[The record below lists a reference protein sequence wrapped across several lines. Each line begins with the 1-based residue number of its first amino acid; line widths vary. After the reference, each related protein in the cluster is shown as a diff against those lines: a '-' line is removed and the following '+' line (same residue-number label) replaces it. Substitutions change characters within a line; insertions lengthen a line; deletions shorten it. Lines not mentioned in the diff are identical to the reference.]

1 MYLKEKRKKKA
12 MTMHQVA
19 DVAAISESAYC
30 MIENGK
36 RRPSIGV
43 AYKIAAALDIPEEQI
58 LKVFYKK

>member
-1 MYLKEKRKKKA
+1 MIKNLRKQKGYTQKQLA
-12 MTMHQVA
+12 IYAGVTVRA
-19 DVAAISESAYC
+19 IAAYEAG
-30 MIENGK
+30 E